1 MSTKSKIATLAA
13 VAIVIAA
20 PAFAGQR
27 VKPTLH
33 SAFAGAFASS
43 ADPGEAHVNPVQRRA
58 NNNLNPDIQLGAS
71 IKPRNTTIEF
81 CRFCAGGEASCSQGI
96 IE

>member
-1 MSTKSKIATLAA
+1 MIMSTKSQIATLAA

-43 ADPGEAHVNPVQRRA
+43 VNPVEAHVNLVQRRA
-58 NNNLNPDIQLGAS
+58 NNNLNPAS
-71 IKPRNTTIEF
+71 LPAPCLHF
-81 CRFCAGGEASCSQGI
+81 GI
-96 IE
+96 DLDVPTRCWGHGL